1 MVLFCYL
8 HTCACMYMYMHVHIH
23 ACTYMDTCTCMDK
36 HTHAYTHTGAQLYP
50 HTHTHTAIP
59 EPIRELRKEQS
70 MYRSKKRA
78 INKGGAREDQV
89 SVTSSYNELHQ
100 VIININSIAG

>member
-1 MVLFCYL
+1 M
-8 HTCACMYMYMHVHIH
+8 CMHGHVHAWTSIH
-23 ACTYMDTCTCMDK
+23 MHK
-36 HTHAYTHTGAQLYP
+36 HTQVHSCTHT